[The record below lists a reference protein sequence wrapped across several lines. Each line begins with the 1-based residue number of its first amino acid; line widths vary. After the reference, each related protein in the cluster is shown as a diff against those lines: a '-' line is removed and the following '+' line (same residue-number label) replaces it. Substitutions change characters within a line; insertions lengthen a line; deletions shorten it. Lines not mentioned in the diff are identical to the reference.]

1 MPMSIGDFVETVMSD
16 LSPFLEEG
24 APVRFHLKVGINY
37 FSDVGWYPIICS
49 SERDFGWNDI
59 SFVVK
64 ATNCASREETNE
76 EHQEETK
83 GAFQDMDGG
92 HYPETATGIKT
103 L

>member
-1 MPMSIGDFVETVMSD
+1 MPMLIGDFVETVMSE

-24 APVRFHLKVGINY
+24 APVRFHLKVGIGC
-37 FSDVGWYPIICS
+37 FSDVGWHPIICS

-64 ATNCASREETNE
+64 ATNCASREKTNE

-83 GAFQDMDGG
+83 GASR
-92 HYPETATGIKT
+92 ES
-103 L
+103 